1 MEELQVS
8 SEVKSEKENQ
18 FVYPHRCPVCG
29 IESSYVY
36 RIEEGESKELSSWT
50 RCQCGVIF
58 QDDLP
63 MDSEVYDDKY
73 IAGLFDAKE
82 SKERYEYYLRCYIPL
97 IEELTYGRMM
107 LDVGYATPHLINA
120 LEERG
125 WLTWA
130 IDINPTLTGRGN
142 IYKGDYTQYDFALK
156 GEKIKEATG
165 HDKIERTFDLIW
177 MGHVLEHFHDP
188 IATLRKTVGLLE
200 NKGVLFI
207 STPDI
212 DFINKTGL
220 SGWPHFKKHE
230 HYVMWS
236 ESALRRELERLGMK
250 VIMMRR
256 NFSSRYMSWW
266 DLHCV
271 AQMNY
276 F

>member
-1 MEELQVS
+1 MKKPEEDQL
-8 SEVKSEKENQ
+8 
-18 FVYPHRCPVCG
+18 VYPHSCPICG

-36 RIEEGESKELSSWT
+36 RIEDGKTKEKSSWT

-63 MDSEVYDDKY
+63 ADDKIYDDKY
-73 IAGLFDAKE
+73 IASLFEAKQG
-82 SKERYEYYLRCYIPL
+82 KERYEYSIRTYASL

-107 LDVGYATPHLINA
+107 LDVGFATPCLINA
-120 LEERG
+120 FEERG

-130 IDINPTLTGRGN
+130 IDINPALTGQGN
-142 IYKGDYTQYDFALK
+142 IYKGDFIEYDFSLS

-165 HDKIERTFDLIW
+165 LEKIDRKFDLIW

-188 IATLRKTVGLLE
+188 LRALSKARDLLE
-200 NKGVLFI
+200 EKGVLFI

-212 DFINKTGL
+212 EFINKTGV
-220 SGWPHFKKHE
+220 SGWPHFKKNE
-230 HYVMWS
+230 HYVLWS
-236 ESALRRELERLGMK
+236 ETALCRELERLGFKIVMS
-250 VIMMRR
+250 RR

-266 DLHCV
+266 DLHIIC
-271 AQMNY
+271 QMNY